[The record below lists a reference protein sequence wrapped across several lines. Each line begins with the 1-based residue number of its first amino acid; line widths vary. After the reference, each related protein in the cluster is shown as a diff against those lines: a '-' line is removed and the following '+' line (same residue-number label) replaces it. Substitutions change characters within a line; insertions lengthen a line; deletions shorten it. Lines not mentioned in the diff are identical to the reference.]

1 LTTYFKDILF
11 FFHFIYLIYTLE
23 PEIFANEYTDFFYN
37 SKIGYIKFFRGG
49 PWPPWPPPGSATA
62 SWGNVLRAISALT
75 RTYCQ
80 LDLHHQLNGDEFRT
94 YSEACQSFNRAE
106 AAMVLAQKPFQWVV
120 TPTYS
125 GNTIPPP
132 PASVRLSKRKW
143 VVPFGGL
150 AQLPTRAS
158 PPGGI
163 VFAWIYSSPCRTN
176 GGVFPVTP
184 TSSL

>member
-1 LTTYFKDILF
+1 MVFVLLNVVVHAVRAPTQSR
-11 FFHFIYLIYTLE
+11 YLHSLCSRLYDLVVVCAEAGRPREGWHI
-23 PEIFANEYTDFFYN
+23 P
-37 SKIGYIKFFRGG
+37 
-49 PWPPWPPPGSATA
+49 
-62 SWGNVLRAISALT
+62 SWGNVLRARSALT

-158 PPGGI
+158 PPGGV
-163 VFAWIYSSPCRTN
+163 VFA
-176 GGVFPVTP
+176 
-184 TSSL
+184 